1 MQRIVFGC
9 LGFAL
14 LVAVGGCATIPT
26 EPGRDQR
33 SGPGPI
39 APKAISGSADSGG
52 VIGR

>member
-1 MQRIVFGC
+1 MQRIVLGC

-14 LVAVGGCATIPT
+14 LVALGGCATMAT

-33 SGPGPI
+33 SRSGPF